1 MPVTEQYTPIS
12 ATGTGLPDQ
21 EISVPDIWFG
31 QSTVIV
37 EVAGNSIGWDKVGSG
52 IRLTSTVASG
62 AAISV
67 YRETSLTQD
76 KDFQTAGRM
85 PATEVAEGFDRQIL
99 INQEVKD
106 RSTFL
111 PPNTTTQNKINTTV
125 GFDANGDPVLR
136 TADQEVSHLN
146 IPSLNS
152 MQAYSNSAEEQAGY
166 AYNQAQLAAA
176 SAVTAQSATQ
186 NVAGAVTPKDYGAFG
201 DGASHPASGSYSTL
215 ALAQAVYPR
224 CTALTEELDGLAIQ
238 KACDTGGRVFIAD
251 GTYKISTTIELKT
264 QGQIIEGESSTST
277 ILQWVEDVNG
287 FEIEDNP
294 NESNTT
300 NFPTSSSTSSSWGQI
315 RTLLIFGPTGSTKKG
330 ITNTEDPNATLWI
343 GEGWRYDFLT
353 ILGWE
358 TGIYSSSAARLN
370 GRSITFKSCTGV
382 GLHLSNGSSA
392 TNNCH
397 VFYGVSTSDCDIGI
411 KLEAVRSAWIQL
423 QDTTGNRVDVNANAS
438 LAHIEGG
445 QAESYTE
452 RFLIAENSSRMTVS
466 NVNILASTTIIPIS
480 VDGNSSIKIVN
491 CQNVQAGNQ
500 VEIAE
505 ILDTNSTVFGTA
517 PLHLSGSAPGTSPT
531 SRVRISQG
539 DSNTSEDAFNFFS
552 NTTSYAVGD
561 YVKFQSGGT
570 TYYFVC
576 ILTYTGGASSE
587 TDPALVVNSNSAP
600 HFSTNN
606 TANDDSVFLCP
617 IPWRLGTSLLPSD
630 ANHRGALH
638 WRGAVPFNNLNNDDL
653 QGVIEM
659 GGNYVRADAF
669 KRNTFS
675 INVTSG
681 GYGPQGF
688 EDVILMDNTGN
699 RTISLRATNSAYY
712 RASTNMRV
720 FTIIDS
726 AGTAQTSSI
735 TISAN
740 GSDTIN
746 GSNNYV
752 INSQYGSVKI
762 GTTGDGKWFILP

>member
-12 ATGTGLPDQ
+12 ATGTGLANQVIP
-21 EISVPDIWFG
+21 VPAIWFG

-37 EVAGNSIGWDKVGSG
+37 EVAGNSIGWNKVSTGVE
-52 IRLTSTVASG
+52 LTSTVASG

-67 YRETSLTQD
+67 YRETSLTQN

-136 TADQEVSHLN
+136 TATQESTHLN
-146 IPSLNS
+146 IPTLSQVQGFANT
-152 MQAYSNSAEEQAGY
+152 AEEQAGF
-166 AYNQAQLAAA
+166 ANQERVLAEAAA
-176 SAVTAQSATQ
+176 VAAQSATQ
-186 NVAGAVTPKDYGAFG
+186 NVAGAVTPQDYGAFG

-224 CTALTEELDGLAIQ
+224 CAALTEELDGLAIQ

-277 ILQWVEDVNG
+277 ILQWVQDVNG

-300 NFPTSSSTSSSWGQI
+300 NFPTSSSISSSWGQI
-315 RTLLIFGPTGSTKKG
+315 RTLLIYGPTGSTKKG
-330 ITNTEDPNATLWI
+330 ITNTEDSNSTLWV

-353 ILGWE
+353 ILNWH

-370 GRSITFKSCTGV
+370 GRSINIKSCSSV

-397 VFYGVSTSDCDIGI
+397 VFYGVSMSSCDIGI
-411 KLEAVRSAWIQL
+411 KLQAVRSAWIQL
-423 QDTTGNRVDVNANAS
+423 QDTTGNRVDVSANAS

-466 NVNILASTTIIPIS
+466 NVNILASTTIIPIT
-480 VDGNSSIKIVN
+480 VNGNSSVKIVN

-517 PLHLSGSAPGTSPT
+517 HLHLSGSQPGTSPT
-531 SRVRISQG
+531 SRVKISQG
-539 DSNTSEDAFNFFS
+539 DS
-552 NTTSYAVGD
+552 
-561 YVKFQSGGT
+561 
-570 TYYFVC
+570 
-576 ILTYTGGASSE
+576 
-587 TDPALVVNSNSAP
+587 
-600 HFSTNN
+600 N

-630 ANHRGALH
+630 SNHRGALH

-653 QGVIEM
+653 QGIIEM

-681 GYGPQGF
+681 GYTPQGF
-688 EDVILMDNTGN
+688 EDVILMDSTGV
-699 RTISLRATNSAYY
+699 RTVPLRATNSAYY

-726 AGTAQTSSI
+726 AGTASQTSPI
-735 TISAN
+735 TISAA

-746 GSNNYV
+746 GSSNYV

-762 GTTGDGKWFILP
+762 GTKGDGKWFILP